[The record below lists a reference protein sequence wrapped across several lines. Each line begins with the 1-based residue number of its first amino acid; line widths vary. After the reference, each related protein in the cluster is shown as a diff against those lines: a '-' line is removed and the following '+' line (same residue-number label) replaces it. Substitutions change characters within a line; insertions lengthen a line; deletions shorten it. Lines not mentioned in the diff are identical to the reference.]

1 MNTVKRERF
10 EVPYQLEMAKER
22 GEKQMK
28 RRIAVILGTAALTA
42 ALVTGCGGSG
52 EDTKETTAAEETA
65 AEDQQAGAAGE
76 SAGTEDTEAVSGDD
90 KADASGTELADG
102 IYSAEFDTDSGMFHV
117 SEANEGMGVLTVE
130 NGKMTIHVSLTSK
143 NIVNLFVGTAEE
155 AQKDGAEILQP
166 TTDTVTYSDGISEE
180 VYGFDIPVPVLD
192 EEFDV
197 ALVGTKGKWYDHKVS
212 VSNPVP
218 QE

>member
-1 MNTVKRERF
+1 M
-10 EVPYQLEMAKER
+10 
-22 GEKQMK
+22 
-28 RRIAVILGTAALTA
+28 RRKMAVILCTAALTA

-52 EDTKETTAAEETA
+52 EETKGSSAAEEM
-65 AEDQQAGAAGE
+65 AGAE
-76 SAGTEDTEAVSGDD
+76 STEEASENE
-90 KADASGTELADG
+90 KADAAGTELADG
-102 IYSAEFDTDSGMFHV
+102 VYSAEFDTDSGMFHV
-117 SEANEGMGVLTVE
+117 SEANEGRGVLTVE
-130 NGKMTIHVSLTSK
+130 NGKMTIHVSLASK
-143 NIVNLFVGTAEE
+143 NIVNLFAGTAED

-192 EEFDV
+192 EEFDL

-212 VSNPVP
+212 VSNPQP